1 MTDRETI
8 FAYRMK
14 QTEETL
20 SEAIRMLEAGFSP
33 RSIVNRSYYA
43 MFYAVLALFTYTQ
56 DLPGFKYPLKVI
68 VQKEGNT
75 CTVITAY
82 PLKRREMKH
91 EGVL

>member
-8 FAYRMK
+8 FAYRMR

-43 MFYAVLALFTYTQ
+43 MFYAVLALFIHCPRDRTSLHHKDVVAIRSSQ
-56 DLPGFKYPLKVI
+56 DSS
-68 VQKEGNT
+68 
-75 CTVITAY
+75 
-82 PLKRREMKH
+82 RS
-91 EGVL
+91 